1 MTNAKKIRAEL
12 SLEVLTPTSIPLEAK
27 IMEFKEDPEKMDE
40 MMKFIDD
47 IVENAQKQA
56 ELKAIDNKVSLPY
69 ILCSISFVLYSI
81 EHTHSDNKTVKF
93 FLFVFKRLCLGKMER
108 VS

>member
-1 MTNAKKIRAEL
+1 MTNAKKVRAEL

-47 IVENAQKQA
+47 IVETAQKQA
-56 ELKAIDNKVSLPY
+56 ELKVIDNKV
-69 ILCSISFVLYSI
+69 
-81 EHTHSDNKTVKF
+81 N
-93 FLFVFKRLCLGKMER
+93 
-108 VS
+108 